1 MADSMKI
8 AKEKDI
14 AEGKR
19 ILQEQLKGKTLTI
32 TRRWTKNGEDGG
44 KGRRTTRIPPL
55 ERADMMRTILEQ
67 PDITGKEFAKEYGYS
82 IDRRGSPSNAVY
94 DVINVLKEEIQGYK
108 MPEMQEILQAD
119 LLIVALG
126 AKEVL
131 RRLKSD
137 EDVENMS
144 ASEVA
149 LLVDKSFKRSR
160 LLQGKSTSNVAV
172 NVDVSEM
179 NEKDLDSF
187 LNDAIRVKVEKPE
200 E

>member
-1 MADSMKI
+1 MTSPAKI
-8 AKEKDI
+8 TKEKDI

-44 KGRRTTRIPPL
+44 KGRRTTRIPPM
-55 ERADMMRTILEQ
+55 ERADMMKTLLER
-67 PDITGKEFAKEYGYS
+67 PDITGKEFAKEYGYVVT
-82 IDRRGSPSNAVY
+82 DNKPSNAVY
-94 DVINVLKEEIQGYK
+94 NVINVLKEEIQGYK
-108 MPEMQEILQAD
+108 MPEMEEILRAD